1 MIEIIVIAAPSGS
14 GKTTIIEHLLKNNA
28 NLEFSISATSRK
40 PRKNEQNGVDY
51 YFISAEEFRNKI
63 SNNEFLEWEEV
74 YEGNYY
80 GSPQSEVDRITKL
93 GKTAMFD
100 VDVVGAL
107 NIKKKYPNAFLIFV
121 VPPSL
126 EVLKERLEKRHTD
139 SDEEI
144 SKRLQKAKE
153 ELSRAKEFDY
163 ILLNDE
169 LEEAIEEIDSVVS
182 EYLKNKLVPGTF
194 RIVEQK

>member
-1 MIEIIVIAAPSGS
+1 MIVIAAPSGS
-14 GKTTIIEHLLKNNA
+14 GKTTVIEHLLKNNA

-40 PRKNEQNGVDY
+40 PRANEKNGVDY
-51 YFISAEEFRNKI
+51 YFMSAEEFRNKI
-63 SNNEFLEWEEV
+63 AANEFLEWEEV

-80 GSPQSEVDRITKL
+80 GSPQSEVERITRL

-107 NIKKKYPNAFLIFV
+107 NIKRKYPNAFLIFI

-126 EVLKERLEKRHTD
+126 DVLKERLEKRHTE
-139 SDEEI
+139 SAEAMAE
-144 SKRLQKAKE
+144 RLEKAQK
-153 ELSRAKEFDY
+153 ELSRATEFDY

-169 LEEAIEEIDSVVS
+169 LDEALEEIDSVIS

-194 RIVEQK
+194 RIIE